1 MALNSNGSLYMQ
13 HEWLID
19 VLADLKSFADAKGM
33 GASAEALEDASLI
46 VLAELNALTQAE
58 AAAAVGEHEGQ
69 TGSVT
74 FLFAGRRHA

>member
-19 VLADLKSFADAKGM
+19 VLADLKAFADAKGM
-33 GASAEALEDASLI
+33 GASAEALDDASLI
-46 VLAELNALTQAE
+46 VLAELNSLARAD

-74 FLFAGRRHA
+74 FLFEGRRLA